1 MNNIVKRIC
10 EQHGLDKNIVDKII
24 NCASIKD
31 ENRRLEKIDSL
42 LEKL

>member
-1 MNNIVKRIC
+1 MKDIVKRIC
-10 EQHGLDKNIVDKII
+10 EQDRLDKNIVDEII

-31 ENRRLEKIDSL
+31 ENRRLKKIDSL